1 MLGVQSLYMNT
12 SRPLFAN
19 ADLRKAVNYALDRR
33 AIASCLRVLARATD
47 QYLQAGMP
55 RLPRH
60 PNLPLTPNL
69 AKAKRLARGLG
80 GRAVLYTWERT
91 ERREV
96 AQLIQAEL
104 APIGI
109 TVEIKAMPIGM
120 VHDHA
125 GRRGEPFDMALDAW
139 FPNYTDP
146 ADLLNHLFDGRS
158 IRAEGNGN
166 HSYFDDP
173 VYNRKLAAA
182 ARLTGPRRYAYYQ
195 ALETDLLRNAAPA
208 APLVNFE
215 QPMFFS
221 ARIGCE
227 IYQPIYR
234 IDLAA
239 LCLKRSR

>member
-1 MLGVQSLYMNT
+1 M
-12 SRPLFAN
+12 
-19 ADLRKAVNYALDRR
+19 
-33 AIASCLRVLARATD
+33 
-47 QYLQAGMP
+47 
-55 RLPRH
+55 
-60 PNLPLTPNL
+60 
-69 AKAKRLARGLG
+69 
-80 GRAVLYTWERT
+80 
-91 ERREV
+91 

-120 VHDHA
+120 VYDHA

-139 FPNYTDP
+139 LPNYTDP

-158 IRAEGNGN
+158 IRAKGNSN

-227 IYQPIYR
+227 IYQPIYG